1 MIQDERRQRPQ
12 RQAPTPRKFWMH
24 LAIFLVVNAGVIT
37 LNLVR
42 TPDRYWFQWVLLG
55 WGAGLLL
62 NAYQVFGCCW
72 TKGCRVNSA
81 IEPAP
86 RDTRK

>member
-1 MIQDERRQRPQ
+1 
-12 RQAPTPRKFWMH
+12 MH

>member
-1 MIQDERRQRPQ
+1 
-12 RQAPTPRKFWMH
+12 MH
-24 LAIFLVVNAGVIT
+24 LAIFLVVNVGLIT

-72 TKGCRVNSA
+72 TKGGRESSA
-81 IEPAP
+81 MASKP
-86 RDTRK
+86 RDALK